1 MNTIRIL
8 PEQVSSQIAA
18 GEVIDRPA
26 SVVRELIDNSIDS
39 SADRIVINIEKGG
52 KELIKVSD
60 NGIGMSKDDLLLS
73 IERHATSKIEDASDL
88 FSVKSL
94 GFRGEAL
101 PSIASVSRM
110 QIVSRYKEEL
120 TGHRLRVTGGRLIE
134 IEETGSP
141 SGTTVEAR
149 SLFFNMPAR
158 RKFLRTAQ
166 TELNHI
172 IDSFFRITLAFP
184 NISFKLNDSSK
195 NIMNLPAS
203 KEYLPRLSALM
214 GRKTAES
221 MIQEDCQFPGFTI
234 ITYLAPPEF
243 SRSKGDRLFIYVNG
257 RNIRDRLVTRAV
269 VEGYGQRLMK
279 GQYPQ
284 AAVFFEIDPSKV
296 DVNVHPAKQEVRFH
310 DSTTVFR
317 AITSTIE
324 KAFTH
329 YSNIHTVSFP
339 GLQAEMGIPETASG
353 SVSEPAPVYVQSAHK
368 RAPAH
373 ETGEYKHLFDMEDL
387 KVIGQLRNTYILYQ
401 ATDGFIMVDQHAAH
415 ERIVYENLK
424 KGLVSSCIEAQNLLI
439 PVELE
444 LTEKEK
450 RIVLEKGES
459 LSDLG
464 IELSHFGGNTFLMRS
479 VPAIIK
485 TDDWDSFISELIV
498 QLDEGELKDN
508 TVLDKVLTVIACH
521 GAVRAGYVMTHEEM
535 VNLMNQLNKTDLPS
549 NCPHGRPTFKKF
561 LYSEIEKIFKRSL

>member
-39 SADRIVINIEKGG
+39 SADRIEINIEKGG

-73 IERHATSKIEDASDL
+73 VERHATSKIEDASDL

-110 QIVSRYKEEL
+110 QIVSRRKEEL

-195 NIMNLPAS
+195 NIVNLPAS

-221 MIQEDCQFPGFTI
+221 MIQEDCQFTGFTI

-329 YSNIHTVSFP
+329 YSNIHT
-339 GLQAEMGIPETASG
+339 
-353 SVSEPAPVYVQSAHK
+353 
-368 RAPAH
+368 
-373 ETGEYKHLFDMEDL
+373 
-387 KVIGQLRNTYILYQ
+387 
-401 ATDGFIMVDQHAAH
+401 
-415 ERIVYENLK
+415 
-424 KGLVSSCIEAQNLLI
+424 
-439 PVELE
+439 
-444 LTEKEK
+444 
-450 RIVLEKGES
+450 
-459 LSDLG
+459 
-464 IELSHFGGNTFLMRS
+464 
-479 VPAIIK
+479 
-485 TDDWDSFISELIV
+485 
-498 QLDEGELKDN
+498 
-508 TVLDKVLTVIACH
+508 
-521 GAVRAGYVMTHEEM
+521 
-535 VNLMNQLNKTDLPS
+535 
-549 NCPHGRPTFKKF
+549 
-561 LYSEIEKIFKRSL
+561 